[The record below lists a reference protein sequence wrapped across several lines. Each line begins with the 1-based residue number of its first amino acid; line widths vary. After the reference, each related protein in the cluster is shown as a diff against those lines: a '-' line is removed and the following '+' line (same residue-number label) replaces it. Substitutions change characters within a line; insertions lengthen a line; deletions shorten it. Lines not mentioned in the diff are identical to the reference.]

1 MPVGVVFFTSFFEIL
16 VLHNVY
22 EKIIRNLRFTC
33 ISATWRV
40 IFSLLR
46 RTLPLENFRGLALG
60 EGLGARKIRC
70 IVKMQAQ
77 KCIFL
82 CFFTLANYIKMCFKP
97 RREGSFAIFMEV
109 FGLFRAICIAC
120 VSYLAIPEVSHAGGQ
135 NPRFFTFS

>member
-1 MPVGVVFFTSFFEIL
+1 MGLLFCRKRENIRSFQ
-16 VLHNVY
+16 NT
-22 EKIIRNLRFTC
+22 KKNTRNRRFTC

-70 IVKMQAQ
+70 FVKMQAQ
-77 KCIFL
+77 KCIFSC
-82 CFFTLANYIKMCFKP
+82 CFITSRFIKICSKP
-97 RREGSFAIFMEV
+97 RREGSFFFFWEVLGRFCANSSVCRSYGAILEM
-109 FGLFRAICIAC
+109 
-120 VSYLAIPEVSHAGGQ
+120 SHAGGQ